1 MRDLA
6 GGATGARAL
15 ASRGCEP
22 GPRGPPRGSLRRWL
36 AGLVSRW
43 RPVSWWNLVQGA
55 LPDGAR
61 DGLGG
66 EELGDRLDRELAAAR
81 ARWPETAV
89 SDERLAAAVA
99 ERLAAQKDP
108 AAALARLR
116 LDDLLLAQWCATGEP
131 RAIAA
136 FERAHRADLDG
147 VLARFRR
154 LAITPDELLQTLRIK
169 LFVATGGRPP
179 RIADYSGFGFL
190 QNWLRVTALRAL
202 VDAARAELARRL
214 EELLADDDLIGLP
227 ALGPDLAARVSREEV
242 GRAIKQAFARA
253 VAGLAPRQ
261 RNFLRHAHV
270 DQLTLDQIA
279 ATYGVHRATV
289 ARTLA
294 QARAEL
300 VAATRTALA
309 EQLGVDAAA
318 LDSVVRAADSR
329 IDLSLSRVLRA
340 PEPAGDPDP
349 EAP

>member
-1 MRDLA
+1 
-6 GGATGARAL
+6 
-15 ASRGCEP
+15 
-22 GPRGPPRGSLRRWL
+22 
-36 AGLVSRW
+36 
-43 RPVSWWNLVQGA
+43 VSWWNLVQGA
-55 LPDGAR
+55 LPDAVRG
-61 DGLGG
+61 GLGG
-66 EELGDRLDRELAAAR
+66 LGDEALGERLDRELAAAR
-81 ARWPETAV
+81 ARWPDAAV

-99 ERLAAQKDP
+99 ERLGAQKDP

-116 LDDLLLAQWCATGEP
+116 LDDLLLAQWCAGGDP

-169 LFVATGGRPP
+169 LFVATSGRPP

-202 VDAARAELARRL
+202 VDVARGEQARRL
-214 EELLADDDLIGLP
+214 EELLADDDLVGLP
-227 ALGPDLAARVSREEV
+227 ALGPDLRARVSREEV

-289 ARTLA
+289 ARTLKE
-294 QARAEL
+294 ARDKL
-300 VAATRTALA
+300 TAATRDALG
-309 EQLGVDAAA
+309 EQLGLDAAA

-340 PEPAGDPDP
+340 PELAGDPASDPAGDGDA

>member
-1 MRDLA
+1 M
-6 GGATGARAL
+6 
-15 ASRGCEP
+15 
-22 GPRGPPRGSLRRWL
+22 
-36 AGLVSRW
+36 
-43 RPVSWWNLVQGA
+43 WWNQVLGA
-55 LPDGAR
+55 LPGEARERLAAEPAGAR
-61 DGLGG
+61 LED
-66 EELGDRLDRELAAAR
+66 ELAAAR
-81 ARWPETAV
+81 AQWPEAAGATDGA
-89 SDERLAAAVA
+89 LAAALA
-99 ERLAAQKDP
+99 ARLGAQKDP
-108 AAALARLR
+108 VAALARLR
-116 LDDLLLAQWCATGEP
+116 LGDFLLAQWCAAGDP

-136 FERAHRADLDG
+136 FERVHKADVDA

-154 LAITPDELLQTLRIK
+154 LSITQDELLQTLRIK
-169 LFVATGGRPP
+169 LFVAAEGRSA

-190 QNWLRVTALRAL
+190 QNWLRVTALRVL
-202 VDAARAELARRL
+202 LDVARGEQARKL

-253 VAGLAPRQ
+253 VAALAPRQ

-294 QARAEL
+294 QARADL
-300 VAATRTALA
+300 VAATRAALS

-340 PEPAGDPDP
+340 PEPPVEPDAEVP
-349 EAP
+349 S

>member
-1 MRDLA
+1 MWWNQVLGTLPGEVRERLA
-6 GGATGARAL
+6 AEPAGARL
-15 ASRGCEP
+15 E
-22 GPRGPPRGSLRRWL
+22 
-36 AGLVSRW
+36 
-43 RPVSWWNLVQGA
+43 
-55 LPDGAR
+55 D
-61 DGLGG
+61 
-66 EELGDRLDRELAAAR
+66 ELAAAR
-81 ARWPETAV
+81 AQWPEAAGVTDGA
-89 SDERLAAAVA
+89 LAAALGA
-99 ERLAAQKDP
+99 RLGAQKDP

-116 LDDLLLAQWCATGEP
+116 LGDFLLAQWCATGDP

-136 FERAHRADLDG
+136 FERVHKADVDA

-154 LAITPDELLQTLRIK
+154 LSITQEELLQTLRIK
-169 LFVATGGRPP
+169 LFVAAEGRSA

-190 QNWLRVTALRAL
+190 QNWLRVTALRVL
-202 VDAARAELARRL
+202 LDVARGEQARRL

-227 ALGPDLAARVSREEV
+227 ALGPDLSAKVSREEV

-253 VAGLAPRQ
+253 VAELAPRQ

-300 VAATRTALA
+300 VTATRAALS

-340 PEPAGDPDP
+340 PEPPVEPGAEEPS
-349 EAP
+349 

>member
-1 MRDLA
+1 M
-6 GGATGARAL
+6 
-15 ASRGCEP
+15 
-22 GPRGPPRGSLRRWL
+22 
-36 AGLVSRW
+36 
-43 RPVSWWNLVQGA
+43 SWWDLVQGA
-55 LPDGAR
+55 LPDGVRAR
-61 DGLGG
+61 LPPDAGA
-66 EELGDRLDRELAAAR
+66 RLDGELDAARSRWPDASISDGQLAAQ
-81 ARWPETAV
+81 
-89 SDERLAAAVA
+89 LAGQ
-99 ERLAAQKDP
+99 LGAQKDP

-116 LDDLLLAQWCATGEP
+116 LDDLLLAQWCATGDP

-136 FERAHRADLDG
+136 FERVHRDDLAG

-154 LAITPDELLQTLRIK
+154 LAVTEEELLQTLRIK
-169 LFVATGGRPP
+169 LFVATGDRRP

-190 QNWLRVTALRAL
+190 QNWLRVTALRVM
-202 VDAARAELARRL
+202 VDVARSEQARRL

-242 GRAIKQAFARA
+242 SRAIKQAFARA
-253 VAGLAPRQ
+253 VAELAPRQ

-300 VAATRTALA
+300 VEATRKVLA
-309 EQLGVDAAA
+309 EQLGVDPAA

-340 PEPAGDPDP
+340 PEPAEP
-349 EAP
+349 EPETP

>member
-1 MRDLA
+1 VSWRNLVLDALPA
-6 GGATGARAL
+6 GARARL
-15 ASRGCEP
+15 AD
-22 GPRGPPRGSLRRWL
+22 GSIED
-36 AGLVSRW
+36 AI
-43 RPVSWWNLVQGA
+43 
-55 LPDGAR
+55 GAR
-61 DGLGG
+61 
-66 EELGDRLDRELAAAR
+66 LDAELAAAR
-81 ARWPETAV
+81 ATWPEATV
-89 SDERLAAAVA
+89 GDGELAAALA
-99 ERLAAQKDP
+99 ARLGAQKDP

-116 LDDLLLAQWCATGEP
+116 LGDLLLAQWCATGDP

-136 FERAHRADLDG
+136 FERVHRADVDG

-154 LAITPDELLQTLRIK
+154 LPITHDELLQTLRIK
-169 LFVATGGRPP
+169 LFVAAEGRPP

-202 VDAARAELARRL
+202 VDVARGEQARRL
-214 EELLADDDLIGLP
+214 EELLADDDLVGLP

-242 GRAIKQAFARA
+242 GRALKQAFARA

-270 DQLTLDQIA
+270 DRLTLDQIA

-294 QARAEL
+294 QARADL
-300 VAATRTALA
+300 VAQTRRALA
-309 EQLGVDAAA
+309 EQLGLDAAS

-340 PEPAGDPDP
+340 PELAIEEDAGVP
-349 EAP
+349 